1 MDTEKIV
8 YENLQKFGLD
18 SDIKPT
24 TLKQLIKITEVL
36 ETIIGFRRTAIQQLK
51 SNKISINK
59 ISQDAGIARQTFY
72 NNPILATYIEKYAE
86 VDAVESPYDV
96 IDAIRSELRR
106 RDEQIAGLV
115 QRDATVEYY
124 KSQAQALTDEVA
136 SLQET
141 IKSQEELIRRLRVN
155 GIKLV

>member
-1 MDTEKIV
+1 M
-8 YENLQKFGLD
+8 
-18 SDIKPT
+18 KP
-24 TLKQLIKITEVL
+24 K
-36 ETIIGFRRTAIQQLK
+36 QLK

-59 ISQDAGIARQTFY
+59 ISQDSGIARQTFY

-86 VDAVESPYDV
+86 ANAIENPYDV

-106 RDEQIAGLV
+106 RDEQIAGFV

-124 KSQAQALTDEVA
+124 KAQAQALTDQVA

-141 IKSQEELIRRLRVN
+141 IKSQEELIRRLRANDLYIV
-155 GIKLV
+155 